1 MESPAMPIRGLIND
15 LTRTLTGSIVHMDN
29 LLLHLDNDSREFE
42 EAWLANHQLSR
53 ALEFFIELRSEY
65 MMQQDSVKQN
75 ETKFYQSTAFEKLSH
90 NLNNLLLVAQC
101 YFDAKKT
108 DVRICSNIVDN
119 IYNSIQ
125 NLYSLLNGTICLP
138 ESNIAMSR
146 LPDKRKKSLNVSKN
160 KIKVNNRILLVED
173 DKGVNKVI
181 RSILRKHKYTV
192 VECFNGEKAVAIFE
206 HSKESFAL
214 HIVDIGLP
222 DIKGPDLVNNLLLQK
237 PDINIL
243 FISGYNETKLKKQY
257 PLLDRYPILIKPF
270 LTEKLLHIMELIV
283 IH

>member
-160 KIKVNNRILLVED
+160 KIKVNNRILLVD
-173 DKGVNKVI
+173 FLQKVL
-181 RSILRKHKYTV
+181 SIL
-192 VECFNGEKAVAIFE
+192 F
-206 HSKESFAL
+206 
-214 HIVDIGLP
+214 GL
-222 DIKGPDLVNNLLLQK
+222 
-237 PDINIL
+237 
-243 FISGYNETKLKKQY
+243 LK
-257 PLLDRYPILIKPF
+257 
-270 LTEKLLHIMELIV
+270 MEMG
-283 IH
+283 